1 MDILKKLWVGE
12 IDSDETKTTYQ
23 YIVDLKKKLEETCRL
38 AQSELEKAQGKGK
51 YYHDKRSRD
60 RKFVVKDKVLVLLPT
75 DTNNLLVKWQG
86 PFEVVD
92 VLGNDYRV
100 EVKSKIKTYHAN
112 LLKKYVEG
120 FTMET
125 DGTISDEQENS
136 SVLEKTC
143 IAIVEPELEIGTLDD
158 EKLLGFN
165 SIKQTET
172 YKDVVISPKLLDDQK
187 EQVLSLLEA
196 FKDILSDLPGYTE
209 LVEHDIEL

>member
-1 MDILKKLWVGE
+1 MCVFKLCYLLTVFHVLSE
-12 IDSDETKTTYQ
+12 KTSK
-23 YIVDLKKKLEETCRL
+23 V
-38 AQSELEKAQGKGK
+38 
-51 YYHDKRSRD
+51 

-75 DTNNLLVKWQG
+75 DTNKLLVKWQG

-125 DGTISDEQENS
+125 DDTISDEQENS

-143 IAIVEPELEIGTLDD
+143 VA
-158 EKLLGFN
+158 
-165 SIKQTET
+165 
-172 YKDVVISPKLLDDQK
+172 
-187 EQVLSLLEA
+187 
-196 FKDILSDLPGYTE
+196 
-209 LVEHDIEL
+209 HC